1 VRELI
6 TTLGVTKLKE
16 LVILASE
23 SKEIV
28 PLNSKIIE
36 GCFPSI

>member
-1 VRELI
+1 VREPI

-23 SKEIV
+23 SEEIMS
-28 PLNSKIIE
+28 LNSKMIE
-36 GCFPSI
+36 GCLPSI